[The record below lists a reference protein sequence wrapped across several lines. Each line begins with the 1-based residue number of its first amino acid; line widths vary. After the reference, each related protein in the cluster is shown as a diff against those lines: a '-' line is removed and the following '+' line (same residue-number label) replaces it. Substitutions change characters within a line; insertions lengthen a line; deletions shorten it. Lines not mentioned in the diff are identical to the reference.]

1 MMTSVRVH
9 WRLDVRHGSPPAG
22 NHGAMARRAARIAL
36 ALLFVQGLLIGA
48 WAAASPR
55 SFYDDFPGGG
65 RAWVAADGP
74 YNEHLVRD
82 FGDLNLALAAVTVV
96 ALVAFTRWVV
106 LAAALGWIVYQTPHL
121 IYHLRHLDLYDTSDK
136 VANVT
141 ALVLALIL
149 PIVVLFGARRLR
161 PGLGAA
167 PSHRGPGD
175 GARGLR

>member
-1 MMTSVRVH
+1 
-9 WRLDVRHGSPPAG
+9 
-22 NHGAMARRAARIAL
+22 MARRAARIAL
-36 ALLFVQGLLIGA
+36 ALLFVQGLFVGA
-48 WAAASPR
+48 WAAAWPR

-82 FGDLNLALAAVTVV
+82 FGDLNLALAAVTLV
-96 ALVAFTRWVV
+96 ALLVFTRWV
-106 LAAALGWIVYQTPHL
+106 ALGWIVYQAPHL

-149 PIVVLFGARRLR
+149 PIVVLFGV
-161 PGLGAA
+161 
-167 PSHRGPGD
+167 
-175 GARGLR
+175 RGLRPH

>member
-1 MMTSVRVH
+1 MTSVRVH

-149 PIVVLFGARRLR
+149 PIVVLFGVRRLR
-161 PGLGAA
+161 PG
-167 PSHRGPGD
+167 
-175 GARGLR
+175 